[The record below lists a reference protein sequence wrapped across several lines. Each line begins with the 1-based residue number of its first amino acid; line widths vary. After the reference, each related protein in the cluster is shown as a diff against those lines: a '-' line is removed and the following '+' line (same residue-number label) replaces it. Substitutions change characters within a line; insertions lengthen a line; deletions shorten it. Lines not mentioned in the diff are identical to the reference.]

1 MNRTPDPLARFP
13 LVFLLVALTCVGP
26 IACQS
31 LYTGTVTLTQVVESA
46 AREYAALFNDG
57 LVPPDI
63 APKAALAH
71 QEWRKAAGLAA
82 DALEAYKAGK
92 GTDTKAALEA
102 ARLAAS
108 HFIDV
113 LVPLLTKQRT
123 AQLRAQVQKAEAP

>member
-1 MNRTPDPLARFP
+1 MKTAQLPLLA
-13 LVFLLVALTCVGP
+13 LFLALAIG
-26 IACQS
+26 CQT
-31 LYTGTVTLTQVVESA
+31 LYTGTVTLTKVVESA

-57 LVPPDI
+57 LVPPEI
-63 APKAALAH
+63 AVKASLAH

-92 GTDTKAALEA
+92 TADTKAALEA

-113 LVPLLTKQRT
+113 LVPLLTKQRA